1 MAQHNISVTNWDG
14 EAISFTVLCDGDIRR
29 VAAAAHRE
37 MGKRRNKKGQH
48 YTTYMLVRID
58 GEQPP
63 FDVVCK

>member
-1 MAQHNISVTNWDG
+1 MAQHNVSVTNWDG

-37 MGKRRNKKGQH
+37 MGKRRNKKGQQ

>member
-14 EAISFTVLCDGDIRR
+14 EAISFTVICDGDIRR
-29 VAAAAHRE
+29 VANAAHRE
-37 MGKRRNKKGQH
+37 MSKRRTNKGQR
-48 YTTYMLVRID
+48 YTTYMLVKID